1 MLTSK
6 HSLFRTLHRLRFPIL
21 TILFCCGLSL
31 WSVRTIL
38 AAPTRVIPTTLSGSS
53 TVPLFNAWT
62 MVWNAVQIRDGF
74 DRYWDAPIFFP
85 HRGTFAYSEP
95 QPATVLMAPLI
106 LIFGSPALACNVWL
120 VLSLTLNGLL
130 TGRLLRQLQ
139 VCELAGI
146 ATSAAA
152 VLLPMVHD
160 QLDVLQLVPL
170 WPTLWTLTA
179 VMNLRRTAL
188 EAVTAPASYRR
199 CVKAGA
205 EAGVACFCVA
215 ACSIHHWLFLMLLLG
230 FCGWMMV
237 PWFQL
242 RQWWPGAVAALC
254 VSGVLILPVLIPMT
268 KILHGSHY
276 KRQESTILALSARA
290 DDLLKVSSGALLQ
303 IPGITTQGSWFLCPG
318 WARTAMAAIAVC
330 GLLKTQSQVP
340 RPEVCF
346 LLSLAIASA
355 VFSMGVNLQIGTWK
369 PWITLSTYL
378 PGFSSIR
385 SVFRFGYFY
394 QLSILLMSGTGLN
407 LLTERLQHA
416 SFAPALRNSVLICL
430 AAFMI
435 FEVLP
440 GDLRPVHV
448 PRNHDTHPG
457 LDHVSDR
464 LLQNKGVLLLPY
476 PQGSGVDQYETTTR
490 WMICC
495 TLRRIPIMNGYS
507 GFFPQPHFRLQQLLQ
522 SGTLT
527 PECLSF
533 LRASGIEYVVAFPG
547 TPPAPVLQYN
557 PTVLQSVHKQA
568 DGTEVFQLH
577 SY

>member
-1 MLTSK
+1 MPSSE
-6 HSLFRTLHRLRFPIL
+6 HSFLRTLHQLRFPIL

-38 AAPTRVIPTTLSGSS
+38 PAPTRLVPTTLSGSS

-62 MVWNAVQIRDGF
+62 MVWNAVQTRDGF
-74 DRYWDAPIFFP
+74 DSYWDAPIFFP
-85 HRGTFAYSEP
+85 QRGTFAFSEP

-120 VLSLTLNGLL
+120 ILSLTLNGLF
-130 TGRLLRQLQ
+130 TGRLLRQLG
-139 VCELAGI
+139 VSRLAGM

-152 VLLPMVHD
+152 VLLPMIHD

-188 EAVTAPASYRR
+188 EVVTAPASYRP
-199 CVKAGA
+199 CLKAGA
-205 EAGVACFCVA
+205 EAGIACFCVA

-230 FCGWMMV
+230 FCGWMMI

-242 RQWWPGAVAALC
+242 RRWWPGAVAALC
-254 VSGVLILPVLIPMT
+254 VSGVLILPMLIPMK
-268 KILHGSHY
+268 KILHGPQY
-276 KRQESTILALSARA
+276 KRPDATIAALSARA
-290 DDLLKVSSGALLQ
+290 DDLLKVSSGALLKT
-303 IPGITTQGSWFLCPG
+303 PGITNQGSWFLCPG
-318 WARTAMAAIAVC
+318 WARTALAAIAVC
-330 GLLKTQSQVP
+330 GLLKKQLRLP
-340 RPEVCF
+340 RREVCF
-346 LLSLAIASA
+346 LLSLAVVSA
-355 VFSMGVNLQIGTWK
+355 VFSMGVNLQIGSWK
-369 PWITLSTYL
+369 PWITLSTFL

-394 QLSILLMSGTGLN
+394 QLSLLLISGIGLN
-407 LLTERLQHA
+407 LLIERLKNA
-416 SFAPALRNSVLICL
+416 SLASALRNSVLTCL
-430 AAFMI
+430 AGFMI

-440 GDLRPVHV
+440 SGLRSVRIPLS
-448 PRNHDTHPG
+448 HDPHPW
-457 LDHVSDR
+457 LDHIGDR
-464 LLQNKGVLLLPY
+464 LSKNKGVLLLPY
-476 PQGSGVDQYETTTR
+476 PPGSGVDQYEATTR

-527 PECLSF
+527 PECLKM
-533 LRASGIEYVVAFPG
+533 LRASGIEYIVTFPG
-547 TPPAPVLQYN
+547 DPITPVLHN
-557 PTVLQSVHKQA
+557 TPKDLQSIQKQA

-577 SY
+577 SP